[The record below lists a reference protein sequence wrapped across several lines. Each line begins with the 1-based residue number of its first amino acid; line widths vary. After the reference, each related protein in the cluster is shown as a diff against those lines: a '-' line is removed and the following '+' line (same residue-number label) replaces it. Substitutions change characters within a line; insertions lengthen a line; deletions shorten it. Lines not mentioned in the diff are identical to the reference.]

1 MLLRSKVSPEQAFKY
16 FDSSK
21 DGRLDKNEFKKALE
35 LMRVHDLQPQEISV
49 VWDALDIDKSGYI
62 EFTEFNRKLELYG
75 VRNRSSEEVILTQIL
90 EAAQKSMKNLS
101 ELF

>member
-1 MLLRSKVSPEQAFKY
+1 MS
-16 FDSSK
+16 
-21 DGRLDKNEFKKALE
+21 KNEFKNALE

-49 VWDALDIDKSGYI
+49 VWDALDIDKSGYV
-62 EFTEFNRKLELYG
+62 EFSEFNRKLELYG
-75 VRNRSSEEVILTQIL
+75 VRTRSSEEVILTQIL

>member
-1 MLLRSKVSPEQAFKY
+1 MRSKVNPEQAFKY
-16 FDSSK
+16 FDASK

-35 LMRVHDLQPQEISV
+35 LMRVHDLQPQEVSV

-75 VRNRSSEEVILTQIL
+75 VRNRSSEEVILTKIL